1 MMKNSSQ
8 NFYIPASIEKRKAS
22 EVTTEERKRI
32 ICILEKFSSEKHY
45 SKVFFRD
52 LEENLSL
59 YIPKEIF
66 ISIKKELEKVNYNC
80 LTGEPIR
87 IQNHS
92 SGENRWIGKKD
103 VERFEIQKKSNVKEE
118 IGKVA
123 VIMTEKEMEDY
134 KKSRGVETEEITS
147 PSNEKK
153 LYIIPVPYYNISDLK
168 ITKEIEQKFVPMKE
182 KEQKV
187 EKNIDKEIER

>member
-1 MMKNSSQ
+1 M
-8 NFYIPASIEKRKAS
+8 
-22 EVTTEERKRI
+22 
-32 ICILEKFSSEKHY
+32 
-45 SKVFFRD
+45 
-52 LEENLSL
+52 
-59 YIPKEIF
+59 
-66 ISIKKELEKVNYNC
+66 
-80 LTGEPIR
+80 
-87 IQNHS
+87 
-92 SGENRWIGKKD
+92 
-103 VERFEIQKKSNVKEE
+103 ERFEIQKRNNVKEE

-123 VIMTEKEMEDY
+123 VMMTEKEMEDY

-187 EKNIDKEIER
+187 EKNIDKGIER

>member
-1 MMKNSSQ
+1 MW
-8 NFYIPASIEKRKAS
+8 
-22 EVTTEERKRI
+22 
-32 ICILEKFSSEKHY
+32 
-45 SKVFFRD
+45 RD
-52 LEENLSL
+52 LKFRN
-59 YIPKEIF
+59 K
-66 ISIKKELEKVNYNC
+66 
-80 LTGEPIR
+80 
-87 IQNHS
+87 
-92 SGENRWIGKKD
+92 
-103 VERFEIQKKSNVKEE
+103 VKEE

>member
-1 MMKNSSQ
+1 M
-8 NFYIPASIEKRKAS
+8 
-22 EVTTEERKRI
+22 T
-32 ICILEKFSSEKHY
+32 
-45 SKVFFRD
+45 
-52 LEENLSL
+52 
-59 YIPKEIF
+59 
-66 ISIKKELEKVNYNC
+66 NYNC
-80 LTGEPIR
+80 LTGEPIK
-87 IQNHS
+87 IKNHS
-92 SGENRWIGKKD
+92 SGENKWIGKKD
-103 VERFEIQKKSNVKEE
+103 VEKFEIQKKSNVKEE

-134 KKSRGVETEEITS
+134 KKSRGVETEEITN